1 MLGKEYWRPTWGWNK
16 YNEIDPNSNQPL
28 HVTTAWPNDQNI
40 FPLLGAA
47 AYSNLCNPLYKKI
60 VFKGIECRGIV
71 SQTAILKFV
80 IWFCR
85 GWPLWIQMGHVG
97 GRRAF
102 AKSSAAHQPPWA
114 PWAALALSSPE
125 HSVSSEQR
133 RTPEQ
138 RKTESVEQRAP
149 MGKLL
154 RLLWFH
160 LVSVIF
166 LQRVLKNKG
175 DKSICPV
182 LSTQICQKSYFETT
196 ILQYCRFRAKILVTR
211 ISLSLMWFLNLV
223 VGFGCSDQN

>member
-1 MLGKEYWRPTWGWNK
+1 ME
-16 YNEIDPNSNQPL
+16 
-28 HVTTAWPNDQNI
+28 
-40 FPLLGAA
+40 LLAKQ
-47 AYSNLCNPLYKKI
+47 YCW
-60 VFKGIECRGIV
+60 
-71 SQTAILKFV
+71 AILNFV
-80 IWFCR
+80 SWFCR

-125 HSVSSEQR
+125 HSAVSSEQR

-166 LQRVLKNKG
+166 LQRVLQNKG

-182 LSTQICQKSYFETT
+182 LSTRICQKSYFETT
-196 ILQYCRFRAKILVTR
+196 TLHNVYILEYLFIRTEQAGTYLKICHLLYQSTYIFVRFCSVR
-211 ISLSLMWFLNLV
+211 LN
-223 VGFGCSDQN
+223 VGKF

>member
-1 MLGKEYWRPTWGWNK
+1 MWHHFGTQYIT
-16 YNEIDPNSNQPL
+16 
-28 HVTTAWPNDQNI
+28 V
-40 FPLLGAA
+40 
-47 AYSNLCNPLYKKI
+47 
-60 VFKGIECRGIV
+60 
-71 SQTAILKFV
+71 
-80 IWFCR
+80 
-85 GWPLWIQMGHVG
+85 
-97 GRRAF
+97 AF

-125 HSVSSEQR
+125 HSAVSSEQR

-166 LQRVLKNKG
+166 LQMVLQNRG

-182 LSTQICQKSYFETT
+182 LSTRICQKSYFETT
-196 ILQYCRFRAKILVTR
+196 TLHNVYILEYLFIRTEQAGTYLCHLLYHSTYICPILSEWTWGNFNFRESQT
-211 ISLSLMWFLNLV
+211 LNLWFSFNYSPV
-223 VGFGCSDQN
+223 SYTRFGA